1 MDNKKLTKKGGQMA
15 EKKIAKEVFEVANN
29 IHTLSTQKPYQSI
42 DQFQV
47 DTRKQYSA
55 IDITNAVEKVLE
67 ANGYCETDSYEM
79 NSFLMD
85 VLEKVGHYK

>member
-1 MDNKKLTKKGGQMA
+1 MDNKQLTKKGGQMA
-15 EKKIAKEVFEVANN
+15 NLKTVEEYKP
-29 IHTLSTQKPYQSI
+29 STQKPRQSI

-55 IDITNAVEKVLE
+55 IDITNAVEKVLWE
-67 ANGYCETDSYEM
+67 KDYCEINSYDM